1 MIKIIKNKLNEVV
14 KSNLKGYIL
23 LILIFLSGF
32 TLSVFIDKKI
42 TEEEIRLYFTDFF
55 NDVNSYGTDGIKTFN
70 ASTTGY
76 IKVAVFMLL
85 SSLTV
90 IGAPA
95 IMIYTLIQGI
105 SLGTVIICLF
115 KTFGIKAFLIVLGAV
130 IPHSVILVP
139 CFLIYSFFCLK
150 NSYRFLQK
158 KNDIKSAII
167 VPFIYSVYFVSI
179 ISIASLIQGYIEPLL
194 IKLIA
199 KQFV

>member
-1 MIKIIKNKLNEVV
+1 MIKFIKNKLNEIV

-23 LILIFLSGF
+23 LMLIFISGF
-32 TLSVFIDKKI
+32 TLSVFIEKNI

-70 ASTTGY
+70 ASITGY

-90 IGAPA
+90 IGAPV
-95 IMIYTLIQGI
+95 IVIYTLIQGI

-115 KTFGIKAFLIVLGAV
+115 KTFGIKAFLIVLGSV
-130 IPHSVILVP
+130 IPHSVVLVP
-139 CFLIYSFFCLK
+139 CYLIYSFFCLK
-150 NSYRFLQK
+150 NSFRFLQK
-158 KNDIKSAII
+158 KNDIKSAVI
-167 VPFIYSVYFVSI
+167 VPFIYSVSFVSV
-179 ISIASLIQGYIEPLL
+179 ISIASLIQGYIEPLF

>member
-1 MIKIIKNKLNEVV
+1 MIKFIKNKLNEIV

-23 LILIFLSGF
+23 LMLIFISGF
-32 TLSVFIDKKI
+32 TLSVFIEKNI

-70 ASTTGY
+70 ASITGY
-76 IKVAVFMLL
+76 IKIAFFMLL

-90 IGAPA
+90 IGAPV
-95 IMIYTLIQGI
+95 IIIYTLIQGI

-130 IPHSVILVP
+130 IPHSVIYVP
-139 CFLIYSFFCLK
+139 CYLIYSFFCLK
-150 NSYRFLQK
+150 NSFRFLQK
-158 KNDIKSAII
+158 KNDIKSAVI
-167 VPFIYSVYFVSI
+167 VPFIYSVSFVSV
-179 ISIASLIQGYIEPLL
+179 ISIASLIQGYIEPLF

>member
-1 MIKIIKNKLNEVV
+1 MIKFIKNKLNEIV

-23 LILIFLSGF
+23 LMLIFISGF
-32 TLSVFIDKKI
+32 TLSVFIEKNI

-70 ASTTGY
+70 ASITGY

-90 IGAPA
+90 IGAPV
-95 IMIYTLIQGI
+95 IIIYTLIQGI

-130 IPHSVILVP
+130 IPHSVIYVP
-139 CFLIYSFFCLK
+139 CYLIYSFFCLK
-150 NSYRFLQK
+150 NSFRFLQK
-158 KNDIKSAII
+158 KNDIKSAVIG
-167 VPFIYSVYFVSI
+167 PFIYSVSFVSV
-179 ISIASLIQGYIEPLL
+179 ISIASLIQGYIEPLF